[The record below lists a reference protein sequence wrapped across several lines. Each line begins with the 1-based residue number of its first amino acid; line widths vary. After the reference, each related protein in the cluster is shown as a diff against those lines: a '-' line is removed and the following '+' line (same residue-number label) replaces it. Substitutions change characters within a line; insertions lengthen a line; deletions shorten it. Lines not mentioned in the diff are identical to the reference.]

1 MTDNKY
7 PDAYAFAEDMRLIW
21 SNCILYNPE
30 GTEVRAAGEH
40 FSTLFEEKWKA
51 LLNKRTF
58 LLSMNNT

>member
-1 MTDNKY
+1 MANNQY
-7 PDAYAFAEDMRLIW
+7 ADAYAFATDMRLIW

-51 LLNKRTF
+51 LLNKRSF
-58 LLSMNNT
+58 LSFT

>member
-1 MTDNKY
+1 MANNQY
-7 PDAYAFAEDMRLIW
+7 PAAYAFAADMRLIW

-51 LLNKRTF
+51 LLNKRSF
-58 LLSMNNT
+58 LSFT